1 MSDDELCS
9 EEYRIDKD
17 AEEVI
22 EDAVGEAIAR
32 HLADAAQERAVKKAK
47 EMFHRVMSGEL
58 FRLQATVSTLQWTNY
73 AILDSSKVGGSE
85 LAAMMDIVKR
95 ISSAACDMLQASK
108 DLKSIVDGKEE
119 SESQ

>member
-1 MSDDELCS
+1 MSDDDVCS
-9 EEYRIDKD
+9 EEYRINMD

-47 EMFHRVMSGEL
+47 EMAYRVMSGEL
-58 FRLQATVSTLQWTNY
+58 FRLQATVSTLQWANC
-73 AILDSSKVGGSE
+73 AMPDSKVGSDRLEALMG
-85 LAAMMDIVKR
+85 IIKR
-95 ISSAACDMLQASK
+95 ISSAANDLVRVSK
-108 DLKSIVDGKEE
+108 DFKDIIEGDKE

>member
-17 AEEVI
+17 AEEVV

-47 EMFHRVMSGEL
+47 EMTYRVMSGEL
-58 FRLQATVSTLQWTNY
+58 FRLQATVSTLQWANC
-73 AILDSSKVGGSE
+73 AIPDSEVGGSE
-85 LAAMMDIVKR
+85 LMAMMDIVKR
-95 ISSAACDMLQASK
+95 ISLAANDMVRASK
-108 DLKSIVDGKEE
+108 DLKDIVDGKKE

>member
-1 MSDDELCS
+1 MSDDDVCS

-47 EMFHRVMSGEL
+47 EMTYRVMSGEL
-58 FRLQATVSTLQWTNY
+58 FKLQATVSTLQWANCT
-73 AILDSSKVGGSE
+73 IPDSKVGGNE
-85 LAAMMDIVKR
+85 LMAMMDIIKR
-95 ISSAACDMLQASK
+95 ISSAASDLVRVSK
-108 DLKSIVDGKEE
+108 DLKDIVDDKKE

>member
-1 MSDDELCS
+1 MSDDDVCS

-47 EMFHRVMSGEL
+47 EMVYRVMSGEL
-58 FRLQATVSTLQWTNY
+58 FKLQATVSTLQWANC
-73 AILDSSKVGGSE
+73 AIPDSKVGGSE
-85 LAAMMDIVKR
+85 LMAMMDIIKR
-95 ISSAACDMLQASK
+95 ISSAANDLVRVSK
-108 DLKSIVDGKEE
+108 DLKDIVDDKKE

>member
-1 MSDDELCS
+1 MSDDDVCS

-47 EMFHRVMSGEL
+47 EMVYRVMSGEL
-58 FRLQATVSTLQWTNY
+58 FKLQATVSTLQWANC
-73 AILDSSKVGGSE
+73 AIPDSKVGGNE
-85 LAAMMDIVKR
+85 LMAMMGIVKR
-95 ISSAACDMLQASK
+95 ISSAASDLVRVSK
-108 DLKSIVDGKEE
+108 DLKGIVDDKKE

>member
-17 AEEVI
+17 AEEVV
-22 EDAVGEAIAR
+22 EDALGEAIAR

-58 FRLQATVSTLQWTNY
+58 FRLQATVSTLQWANY
-73 AILDSSKVGGSE
+73 AILDSKVGSDRLE
-85 LAAMMDIVKR
+85 ALMDIVKR
-95 ISSAACDMLQASK
+95 ISSAADDMVRASK
-108 DLKSIVDGKEE
+108 DLKDIVDGKEE

>member
-1 MSDDELCS
+1 MSDDEICS

-32 HLADAAQERAVKKAK
+32 HLTDAAQERAVKKAK
-47 EMFHRVMSGEL
+47 EMVHRVMSGEL
-58 FRLQATVSTLQWTNY
+58 FRLQATVSMLQWADCT
-73 AILDSSKVGGSE
+73 ILDSKVGDSE
-85 LAAMMDIVKR
+85 LKALMDIVKR
-95 ISSAACDMLQASK
+95 ISSAADDMIQASK
-108 DLKSIVDGKEE
+108 DLKGIVDGKEE

>member
-32 HLADAAQERAVKKAK
+32 HLADAAQERAAKKAK
-47 EMFHRVMSGEL
+47 EMVYRVMSGEL
-58 FRLQATVSTLQWTNY
+58 FRLQAAVSTLQWLNCTM
-73 AILDSSKVGGSE
+73 LDSKVGGE
-85 LAAMMDIVKR
+85 LTAMMDIVKR
-95 ISSAACDMLQASK
+95 ISSVACDMLQASK
-108 DLKSIVDGKEE
+108 DLKGIVDGKEE

>member
-1 MSDDELCS
+1 MSDDEICS

-58 FRLQATVSTLQWTNY
+58 FRLQATVSTLQWINC
-73 AILDSSKVGGSE
+73 AMSDSKVGDRE

-95 ISSAACDMLQASK
+95 ISSATDDMVRVSK
-108 DLKSIVDGKEE
+108 DLRGIVDGKEE

>member
-1 MSDDELCS
+1 MSDDDVCS

-22 EDAVGEAIAR
+22 EDALGEAIAR

-47 EMFHRVMSGEL
+47 EMVYRVMSGEL
-58 FRLQATVSTLQWTNY
+58 FRLQATVSTLQWANC
-73 AILDSSKVGGSE
+73 AIPDSKVGSSE
-85 LAAMMDIVKR
+85 LTAMMDIVKR
-95 ISSAACDMLQASK
+95 ISSAASDLVRVSK
-108 DLKSIVDGKEE
+108 DLKDIVDDKKE

>member
-47 EMFHRVMSGEL
+47 EMTYRVMSGEL
-58 FRLQATVSTLQWTNY
+58 FRLQATVSTLQWANC
-73 AILDSSKVGGSE
+73 AIPDSKVGGSE

-95 ISSAACDMLQASK
+95 ISSAASDLVRVSK
-108 DLKSIVDGKEE
+108 DLKDIVEGDKE

>member
-17 AEEVI
+17 AEELLG
-22 EDAVGEAIAR
+22 DAVGEAIAR

-47 EMFHRVMSGEL
+47 EMTYRVMSGEL
-58 FRLQATVSTLQWTNY
+58 FRLQATVSTLQWANC
-73 AILDSSKVGGSE
+73 AMPDSKIGSDRLE
-85 LAAMMDIVKR
+85 ALMDIIKR
-95 ISSAACDMLQASK
+95 ISSAANDLVRVSK
-108 DLKSIVDGKEE
+108 DLKDIVDDKKE

>member
-47 EMFHRVMSGEL
+47 EMAYRTMSGEL
-58 FRLQATVSTLQWTNY
+58 FRLQATVSMLQWANCT
-73 AILDSSKVGGSE
+73 IPDSEVGGSE
-85 LAAMMDIVKR
+85 LMAVMDIIKR
-95 ISSAACDMLQASK
+95 ISSAADDMIQASK
-108 DLKSIVDGKEE
+108 DLKGIVDGKKE